1 MDALT
6 NLLDG
11 SLLASALVACGFV
24 GTGFAVLVG
33 FALSD

>member
-6 NLLDG
+6 HVMDG